1 MRSLCILTRDIPFA
15 EFIRLT
21 LDEHIP
27 QITVC
32 ENAAA
37 LPEAD
42 AYIVDLDTAEMPV
55 TGKPVLLCGWGR
67 ERPEGAVLWAER
79 PFRPARL
86 RALLG
91 LTSDTMTECPTPA
104 PDRQAVWLSGREIPL
119 SDCEYRLFC
128 LLYEAGGRYV
138 PRSELHEKIWHG
150 EGDDGV
156 VNVYIHYLRRKLEAD
171 GHTRLRSARGRGYAL
186 LREEEPE
193 C

>member
-1 MRSLCILTRDIPFA
+1 MRSLCILSRDEPFA
-15 EFIRLT
+15 EFIRLE
-21 LDEHIP
+21 LKDHIP
-27 QITVC
+27 VITVR
-32 ENAAA
+32 ADIKD

-42 AYIVDLDTAEMPV
+42 AYIADLDTVEPPV
-55 TGKPVLLCGWGR
+55 TTKPVLLCGWGR

-104 PDRQAVWLSGREIPL
+104 ADRQAVWLSGREIPL

-186 LREEEPE
+186 QREEAPK